1 MYLIIVKE
9 NNYKVLNIF
18 VKLFAKKLLMLMI
31 REDLSSQNQLTIFM
45 ATLSMFINVF
55 QIFKVSK

>member
-1 MYLIIVKE
+1 MVNLMYLIIVKE

-31 REDLSSQNQLTIFM
+31 REDLS
-45 ATLSMFINVF
+45 MFINVF